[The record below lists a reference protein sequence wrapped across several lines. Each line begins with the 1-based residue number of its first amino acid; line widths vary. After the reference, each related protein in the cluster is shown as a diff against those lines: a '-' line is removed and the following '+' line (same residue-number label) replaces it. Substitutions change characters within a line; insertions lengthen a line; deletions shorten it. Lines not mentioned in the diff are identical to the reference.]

1 MMVQRVARNILFA
14 AATSSL
20 VLVGQSTG
28 PQARP
33 LAAVIESKTL
43 KVILYEDNRPF
54 SWTDEG
60 VAKGIDVDLA
70 KALARELGV
79 EPAIELRMNGER
91 VDQDL
96 RINLWRGSPGGGGV
110 ADVILHIPT
119 DEELAARQKEALFL
133 NPYFE
138 ERVALAI
145 DPKRVPLDA
154 DFQVFKKVKIG
165 VKLAT
170 VADYFLMGFE
180 DGALVNNISHYVR
193 DPVGIKEFL
202 DGETAA
208 IMGVRSET
216 EGLLHE
222 VGAKAT
228 FIEPDMTGIIRKSW
242 VVGMALH
249 ESSRDLGDA
258 LGEALNKI
266 RGTGELAKIFANYGV
281 THVQPAAK
289 L

>member
-1 MMVQRVARNILFA
+1 MSDARQILSTLA
-14 AATSSL
+14 LSSL
-20 VLVGQSTG
+20 LLAAQSG
-28 PQARP
+28 VSQSRP
-33 LAAVIESKTL
+33 LADVLESKTL

-60 VAKGIDVDLA
+60 NAKGIDVELA

-96 RINLWRGSPGGGGV
+96 RINLWRGSPGGGGI
-110 ADVILHIPT
+110 ADLILHIPT
-119 DEELAARQKEALFL
+119 DEELAAKQKEALL
-133 NPYFE
+133 VNPYFE
-138 ERVALAI
+138 EGVALAI

-154 DFQVFKKVKIG
+154 DFQIFKKVKVG

-208 IMGVRSET
+208 IFGVRSET

-222 VGAKAT
+222 AGAKAT

-258 LGEALNKI
+258 LGKALDKL
-266 RGTGELAKIFANYGV
+266 RKSGELAKIFANYGV
-281 THVQPAAK
+281 THVEKAAN
-289 L
+289 

>member
-1 MMVQRVARNILFA
+1 MMTMRASRHALFA
-14 AATSSL
+14 LAISSFFL
-20 VLVGQSTG
+20 AGQSIG
-28 PQARP
+28 SKARP
-33 LAAVIESKTL
+33 LADVMESKTL
-43 KVILYEDNRPF
+43 RVVAYEDNRPF

-70 KALARELGV
+70 KAIARELSV

-96 RINLWRGSPGGGGV
+96 RVNLWRGSPGGGDL
-110 ADVILHIPT
+110 ADIVMHIPT
-119 DEELAARQKEALFL
+119 DEELALKLKEALL
-133 NPYFE
+133 VNPYFE

-154 DFQVFKKVKIG
+154 DFQIFKKVKVG

-193 DPVGIKEFL
+193 DPVGVKEFL

-208 IMGVRSET
+208 IFGVRSET

-249 ESSRDLGDA
+249 ESSRDLGDVIGKA
-258 LGEALNKI
+258 LDKLRKS
-266 RGTGELAKIFANYGV
+266 GELAKIFANYGV
-281 THVQPAAK
+281 THVEKAAN
-289 L
+289 

>member
-1 MMVQRVARNILFA
+1 MIMHAPRHALVALAF
-14 AATSSL
+14 SSL
-20 VLVGQSTG
+20 FLAAQSSG
-28 PQARP
+28 SRARP
-33 LAAVIESKTL
+33 LADVMESKTL
-43 KVILYEDNRPF
+43 RIVAYEDNRPF

-79 EPAIELRMNGER
+79 EPSIELRMNGER

-96 RINLWRGSPGGGGV
+96 RVNLWRGSPGGGDL
-110 ADVILHIPT
+110 ADLVMHIPT
-119 DEELAARQKEALFL
+119 DEELATKMKEALL
-133 NPYFE
+133 VNPYFE

-154 DFQVFKKVKIG
+154 DFQIFKKVKVG

-193 DPVGIKEFL
+193 DPVGVKEFL

-208 IMGVRSET
+208 IFGVRSET

-228 FIEPDMTGIIRKSW
+228 FIEPDMTGIIRRKW

-249 ESSRDLGDA
+249 ESSRDVGDA
-258 LGEALNKI
+258 LGQALTKL
-266 RGTGELAKIFANYGV
+266 RKSGELAKIFAKYGV
-281 THVQPAAK
+281 THVEKAAN
-289 L
+289 

>member
-1 MMVQRVARNILFA
+1 MMMMSAARHALFA
-14 AATSSL
+14 LAISSFGL
-20 VLVGQSTG
+20 AGQSTLAL
-28 PQARP
+28 ARP
-33 LAAVIESKTL
+33 LADVLESKVL
-43 KVILYEDNRPF
+43 KVVVYEDNRPF

-79 EPAIELRMNGER
+79 EPAIDVRMNGER

-96 RINLWRGSPGGGGV
+96 RVNLWRGSPGGGDL
-110 ADVILHIPT
+110 ADIVMHIPT
-119 DEELAARQKEALFL
+119 DEDLAAKMKEALLL
-133 NPYFE
+133 NSYFE

-154 DFQVFKKVKIG
+154 DFQIFKTVKVG

-242 VVGMALH
+242 GVGMALH
-249 ESSRDLGDA
+249 ESSRDLGEA
-258 LGEALNKI
+258 LGQALGKL
-266 RGTGELAKIFANYGV
+266 RKSGELAKIFAKYGV
-281 THVQPAAK
+281 THVEK
-289 L
+289 LAN

>member
-1 MMVQRVARNILFA
+1 MRASRHAFFVLAI
-14 AATSSL
+14 SSL
-20 VLVGQSTG
+20 FLAGQSLVSH
-28 PQARP
+28 ARP
-33 LAAVIESKTL
+33 LADVLESKTL

-60 VAKGIDVDLA
+60 NAKGIDVELA

-79 EPAIELRMNGER
+79 ESAIELRMNGER

-96 RINLWRGSPGGGGV
+96 RVNLWRGSPGGGGI
-110 ADVILHIPT
+110 ADLVMHIPT
-119 DEELAARQKEALFL
+119 DEELAAKQKEALL
-133 NPYFE
+133 VNPYFE

-154 DFQVFKKVKIG
+154 DFQIFKKVKVG

-208 IMGVRSET
+208 IFGVRSET

-222 VGAKAT
+222 AGAKAT

-249 ESSRDLGDA
+249 ESSRDLGEA
-258 LGEALNKI
+258 LGKALAKL
-266 RGTGELAKIFANYGV
+266 RKSGELGKIFAKYGV
-281 THVQPAAK
+281 THVEKAAN
-289 L
+289 